1 SVRDVPGVT
10 LLGLHELDP
19 GVSPTRRTIREA
31 ERIVDAAADGF
42 MTWHAAVAA
51 RGRAPVVRRAAS

>member
-1 SVRDVPGVT
+1 
-10 LLGLHELDP
+10 LGLHELDP